1 MSRRSKAVKRTILP
15 DPRYNSTV
23 VTQFINKVLWRG
35 KKTVAQRIFYNTMAL
50 ILEKTKEDGFGLF
63 QRAMKNVK
71 PVLEVRPRRVG
82 GATYQIPLEVSSER
96 RETLAI
102 KWIIAA
108 ARARTEHTMPER
120 LANEFIDASK
130 NQGAAIKKKED
141 THKMAEANRAFAH
154 YRW

>member
-1 MSRRSKAVKRTILP
+1 MARRRKSIIRPILP
-15 DPRYNSTV
+15 DPKYKSTMV
-23 VTQFINKVLWRG
+23 SKFINNMLWRG
-35 KKTVAQRIFYNTMAL
+35 KKTVALRSFYKAL
-50 ILEKTKEDGFGLF
+50 DDVEQKTKEPGFAVF
-63 QRAMKNVK
+63 QRAIKNVR

-82 GATYQIPLEVSSER
+82 GATYQIPMEVSQPR

-102 KWIIAA
+102 KWMITA
-108 ARARTEHTMPER
+108 ARARTEHTMIER
-120 LANEFIDASK
+120 LSGEIIDASK